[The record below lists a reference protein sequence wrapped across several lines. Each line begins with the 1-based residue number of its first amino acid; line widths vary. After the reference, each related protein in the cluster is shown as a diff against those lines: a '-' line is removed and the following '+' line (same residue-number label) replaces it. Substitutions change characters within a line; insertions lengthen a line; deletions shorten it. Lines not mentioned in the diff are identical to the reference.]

1 MNLMDLKNSYAIL
14 GKKYKL
20 PSFSELN
27 ENFEIEKIRRGQ
39 ETLVRTVRKTMMD
52 KIVNSMGFV
61 ESLLNPMNA
70 PRMHLLYL
78 KSMSAEDKKE
88 LDKMDTVFSE
98 IVLGSLKL
106 EIDYSEKEE
115 AEMIKKIFKDWNS
128 VKPGFRKIISNMQK
142 PVSVV
147 QKEKS
152 YFG

>member
-1 MNLMDLKNSYAIL
+1 MNLTDLKKSY
-14 GKKYKL
+14 GVFEKKHKL

-39 ETLVRTVRKTMMD
+39 ETLVRTFRKTMMD

-61 ESLLNPMNA
+61 ESLLSPMNA
-70 PRMHLLYL
+70 PRMHMLYL
-78 KSMSAEDKKE
+78 KSISVEDKKE
-88 LDKMDTVFSE
+88 LDRIYTVLSE

-115 AEMIKKIFKDWNS
+115 AEMIKRIFKDWNS
-128 VKPGFRKIISNMQK
+128 VKPGFRKILSNMQK
-142 PVSVV
+142 PVSAAPR
-147 QKEKS
+147 EKS

>member
-1 MNLMDLKNSYAIL
+1 MNLAELKKNYAVFE
-14 GKKYKL
+14 KKYKL
-20 PSFSELN
+20 PSFAELN
-27 ENFEIEKIRRGQ
+27 ENFEIEKIRKGR
-39 ETLVRTVRKTMMD
+39 ETLARTIRKTMMD

-70 PRMHLLYL
+70 PRIHLLYL

-88 LDKMDTVFSE
+88 LDKIYDVLSE
-98 IVLGSLKL
+98 LVLGSLKL

-115 AEMIKKIFKDWNS
+115 AEMIKRIFKDWNS

-142 PVSVV
+142 PVSAAPR
-147 QKEKS
+147 EKS